1 MLTDIVFTP
10 NLITLT
16 GMRCFFRE
24 LALKEHPR
32 RPAQSRVTRATCNFW
47 SVGVLASLAGAPA
60 LQGQALQPEYRF
72 SDAESSLKNYCVT
85 CHQGSAPAGHLDLTR
100 YTAPDS
106 ILQQPE
112 VWSRIYQRVR
122 EGSMPP
128 KGVPAPT
135 ADQRGQLA
143 GWIEKTLQGAICA
156 AGPIPGTAPIRR
168 LNRSQYSTTIR
179 HLFNVPFNAGRAL
192 PEDGAGGEGF
202 DNAAETLFLSPL
214 LAEKYLEAGQ
224 EALAIALKNPDARRS
239 VMIAWPGPGMTPE
252 QAARRIL
259 TEFLPRAFRHPVA
272 DAEVDEYLG
281 LFRASQARGDTFD
294 DSILFA
300 LQGVMISPRFLFRVE
315 EPNPNTQPRLLG
327 DYDVASRLSYFL
339 WNSMPD
345 QELFDLAASRKL
357 RDPQVLR
364 EQVHRMLAPDVRG
377 EDDTV
382 KITKENK
389 LDAMAQQFVEQWL
402 GTRELGRDIKP
413 DTVQFPE
420 YYETEL
426 QSAIQHEPVIFFK
439 ELLTQNLSLLNLL
452 DSKFAMLNNPLQKL
466 YGLNLKT
473 QARASAVGAQLSHVM
488 LPEDSH
494 RGGLLGMSAVLA
506 VSSYPN
512 RTSPVLRGKWILES
526 VLGTPPPAPPPSV
539 PALEEAHAGGTAK
552 SMRERLEQHRRDP
565 GCATCHSRIDPLGF
579 GLENYDVL
587 GRWRTT
593 DSGLPVDA
601 KGELPDGTKFDGA
614 EELKAVL
621 LSRKDQFV
629 LNLTRKMLGYALG
642 RGLRL
647 EDSCTVD
654 QIVARLKEA
663 DYRAQTLIEEIVLSV
678 PFRYQ
683 AGASPA
689 LSSMKGSAR

>member
-1 MLTDIVFTP
+1 MMQRIS
-10 NLITLT
+10 NY
-16 GMRCFFRE
+16 
-24 LALKEHPR
+24 
-32 RPAQSRVTRATCNFW
+32 W
-47 SVGVLASLAGAPA
+47 SVGVLALLSGASA
-60 LQGQALQPEYRF
+60 LHGQAPQPEYSF
-72 SDAESSLKNYCVT
+72 SDAERSLKNYCVT
-85 CHQGSAPAGHLDLTR
+85 CHHGSTPAGHLDLTR

-106 ILQQPE
+106 ISQQSE

-128 KGVPAPT
+128 KGLPAPT
-135 ADQRGQLA
+135 ADQREQLA
-143 GWIEKTLQGAICA
+143 GWIEKTLQGTICE
-156 AGPIPGTAPIRR
+156 AGPIPGPAPIRR

-224 EALAIALKNPDARRS
+224 EALDIALKNPDARRS
-239 VMIAWPGPGMTPE
+239 VMIARPGPGMTPE

-272 DAEVDEYLG
+272 AAEVDEYIG

-294 DSILFA
+294 DSVLFA

-315 EPNPNTQPRLLG
+315 EPNPNTQARLLG

-345 QELFDLAASRKL
+345 QELFDLAAAGKL

-364 EQVHRMLAPDVRG
+364 GQVHRMLAPDVRG

-413 DTVQFPE
+413 DAVLFPE

-426 QSAIQHEPVIFFK
+426 QAAIQHEPVIFFK

-488 LPEDSH
+488 LPDDSH

-512 RTSPVLRGKWILES
+512 RTSPVLRGKWVLEAL
-526 VLGTPPPAPPPSV
+526 LGTPPPAPPPSV
-539 PALEEAHAGGTAK
+539 PALEEAHAGPSAK

-565 GCATCHSRIDPLGF
+565 GCAACHSRIDPLGF

-621 LSRKDQFV
+621 LSRKDQFI
-629 LNLTRKMLGYALG
+629 LNLTRKTLGYALG

-654 QIVARLKEA
+654 QIVARLKET
-663 DYRAQTLIEEIVLSV
+663 DYRAQTLIEEVVLSI